1 MIALILSS
9 LSLAA
14 RLAMEPQNKV
24 HAGASMIGSSYGV
37 ALGLDSRLT
46 QLIYIDI
53 GGFISVSDT
62 SDIIPVEDDLTTFA
76 LPRHALYATPG
87 WRIPHRY
94 KEDSLNWD
102 IVLRA
107 GFGAMF
113 TKDLSAEDV
122 THTDPALITGADFLL
137 RKGQYGGKFSFK
149 EFYFTPYISEMRE
162 DQLIFQSQFALEF
175 FVQF

>member
-62 SDIIPVEDDLTTFA
+62 SDIIPVEDDFENLYSA
-76 LPRHALYATPG
+76 IIKNKNKDIDVVIEYWQNPSYLPKLYNNL
-87 WRIPHRY
+87 Y
-94 KEDSLNWD
+94 E
-102 IVLRA
+102 
-107 GFGAMF
+107 
-113 TKDLSAEDV
+113 
-122 THTDPALITGADFLL
+122 FLL
-137 RKGQYGGKFSFK
+137 SKNLKVSY
-149 EFYFTPYISEMRE
+149 
-162 DQLIFQSQFALEF
+162 
-175 FVQF
+175 